1 MAPDMMPAEPELKP
15 LTPSFGKTETYI
27 HHQLMKRG
35 SIHIALLDPD
45 KMIENEAGEIAETCE
60 KAGTSLLMIGGSLG
74 ITQDQLD
81 AFVKTLKAA
90 SKLPIILFPS
100 NISGLTPYADA
111 VWFMSLLNSENN
123 YYITGAQALGAPL
136 VKRYRLETIPLAYI
150 IVGSGGAAGY
160 IGQARPIPYARPEI
174 IAAYSLAGEY
184 LGMRFIYLEAG
195 SGAEDPVPERVVR
208 IVRKA
213 VNTPLIVGGGIR
225 SGEDAKRACRAGAD
239 IIVTGTTLEES
250 EKDNLA
256 DNIQS
261 IVRGMEE
268 GYSYRKEN
276 ATPK

>member
-1 MAPDMMPAEPELKP
+1 MIPTETELNP
-15 LTPSFGKTETYI
+15 IARAIGKTETYI
-27 HHQLMKRG
+27 HHQLMKKG

-45 KMIENEAGEIAETCE
+45 KTTESKAGEVAQTCE

-81 AFVKTLKAA
+81 TFVKTLREA

-136 VKRYRLETIPLAYI
+136 VKRYKLEALPLSYI
-150 IVGSGGAAGY
+150 IVGTGGAAGY
-160 IGQARPIPYARPEI
+160 IGQARPIPYDRPEI

-184 LGMRFIYLEAG
+184 LGMRFVYLEAG
-195 SGAEDPVPERVVR
+195 SGAGEPVPERVIQV
-208 IVRKA
+208 VRKA
-213 VNTPLIVGGGIR
+213 INSPIIVGGGVK
-225 SGEDAKRACRAGAD
+225 SGEDAKKSCRAGAD

-250 EKDNLA
+250 EKNDLSEKIS
-256 DNIQS
+256 D
-261 IVRGMEE
+261 IVSGVEE
-268 GYSYRKEN
+268 GYSSRKEN
-276 ATPK
+276 TARK

>member
-1 MAPDMMPAEPELKP
+1 MLPTETELKP
-15 LTPSFGKTETYI
+15 LTRALGKTETYI
-27 HHQLMKRG
+27 HHQLMKKG

-45 KMIENEAGEIAETCE
+45 KTTENEAGEVAQICE

-81 AFVKTLKAA
+81 AFVKTLREA

-136 VKRYRLETIPLAYI
+136 VKRYKLEAVPLSYI
-150 IVGSGGAAGY
+150 IVGTGGAAGY
-160 IGQARPIPYARPEI
+160 IGQARPIPYDRPEI

-184 LGMRFIYLEAG
+184 LGMRFVYLEAG
-195 SGAEDPVPERVVR
+195 SGAGKPVPEHVIKVVR
-208 IVRKA
+208 MAI
-213 VNTPLIVGGGIR
+213 NSPIIVGGGIR
-225 SGEDAKRACRAGAD
+225 SEEDAKKSCKAGAD

-250 EKDNLA
+250 EKSDLA
-256 DNIQS
+256 EKISD
-261 IVRGMEE
+261 IVSGVEE
-268 GYSYRKEN
+268 GYSSRKEN
-276 ATPK
+276 TAPK

>member
-1 MAPDMMPAEPELKP
+1 MTPDMLPTESELKP
-15 LTPSFGKTETYI
+15 LTKPLGKTETYI
-27 HHQLMKRG
+27 HHQLMRKG

-45 KMIENEAGEIAETCE
+45 KTVGDEASEIAQTCE

-81 AFVKTLKAA
+81 RFVKTLKEA

-136 VKRYRLETIPLAYI
+136 VRRYKLETIPLSYI
-150 IVGSGGAAGY
+150 IVGAGGAAGY
-160 IGQARPIPYARPEI
+160 IGQARPIPYDRPEI

-184 LGMRFIYLEAG
+184 LGMRFVYLEAG
-195 SGAEDPVPERVVR
+195 SGAEEPVPENVIR
-208 IVRKA
+208 IVQ
-213 VNTPLIVGGGIR
+213 NTTNSRLIVGGGIR
-225 SGEDAKRACRAGAD
+225 SGEVARKACRAGAD
-239 IIVTGTTLEES
+239 IVVTGTTLEEPKGNLV
-250 EKDNLA
+250 EK
-256 DNIQS
+256 IRS
-261 IVRGMEE
+261 IVSGVED
-268 GYSYRKEN
+268 GYRSRKEN